1 MDEAQKEKF
10 RKQLKSYKRDLGLD
24 QKEIKKPLDSLLEKK
39 NLSKEKKI
47 KFNKSIDF
55 DKEISSLQQ
64 KIAIKKIKNSSV
76 EPVKEIIQDE
86 KKNIGNSNKTDILED
101 NQIEEKTQNEEI
113 VKEKEDNKKSKLAFI
128 ATAILLL
135 LIGYFTYSFNTNN
148 SVSKL
153 AKIETNT
160 QPKTNEN
167 GDFIKDSIL
176 VSENSK
182 IEINEQHTKL
192 LSTTIV
198 NVKSDNPQG
207 YYAVLGAYGKLKN
220 AEKLQKTNTT
230 VFDAYIFDG
239 KMKRVALL
247 IGSEE
252 DSITKN
258 LEIIRL
264 KYPDTW
270 IMYNITNSN

>member
-182 IEINEQHTKL
+182 IEINEQHTKS

-207 YYAVLGAYGKLKN
+207 YYTVLGAYGKLKN

-258 LEIIRL
+258 LEIIKL
-264 KYPDTW
+264 KYPDAW
-270 IMYNITNSN
+270 IMYNHN

>member
-86 KKNIGNSNKTDILED
+86 KKNIGNSNKTATLED
-101 NQIEEKTQNEEI
+101 NKIEEKSQNEEI

-135 LIGYFTYSFNTNN
+135 LIGCLTYRFNTNN
-148 SVSKL
+148 PVSKL

-258 LEIIRL
+258 LEIIKL
-264 KYPDTW
+264 KYPDAW
-270 IMYNITNSN
+270 IMYNHN

>member
-39 NLSKEKKI
+39 NPSKGKKN
-47 KFNKSIDF
+47 KLKKSIDF

-64 KIAIKKIKNSSV
+64 KIAIKKNKNSSV

-86 KKNIGNSNKTDILED
+86 KKNIKNSNEIAPLED
-101 NQIEEKTQNEEI
+101 NKIEEKTQNEEL
-113 VKEKEDNKKSKLAFI
+113 VKEKEENKKSKLAFI

-135 LIGYFTYSFNTNN
+135 LIGYFTYSFYTNN

-182 IEINEQHTKL
+182 IEINEQHTKSM
-192 LSTTIV
+192 STTIV

-207 YYAVLGAYGKLKN
+207 YYVVVGAYGKLKN

-252 DSITKN
+252 DNITKN

-264 KYPDTW
+264 KYPDAW
-270 IMYNITNSN
+270 IMYNITE